1 MVAYGRMV
9 FHDDAIASQNGPLKI
24 RLELLQY
31 VAKMTPARFDFLY
44 AMSLSELSTQKD
56 LRERLGL
63 HASTISAMAERLEE
77 LGFIRQV
84 VRPSDR
90 RRRYLEFTRM
100 GRKAFKRAMRVVFG
114 ERAMH
119 RAFGLSLPTEADRL
133 MHFERLWAMACSFR
147 RLCAPYGGAV
157 ESAMLYTIP
166 DNPYG

>member
-9 FHDDAIASQNGPLKI
+9 FHDDAIASQAGPLKI
-24 RLELLQY
+24 RFKLLQY
-31 VAKMTPARFDFLY
+31 VLKMTPARFDFLY

-63 HASTISAMAERLEE
+63 HASTISAMAQRLEE

-119 RAFGLSLPTEADRL
+119 RAFGLSLPTEDDRL

-147 RLCAPYGGAV
+147 RLCTPHGGFV
-157 ESAMLYTIP
+157 ENAMLYTIP